1 MFLFI
6 ILYACGWQ
14 EEGNE
19 HILCLSLAIVGDICK
34 MNGLFTVF
42 LHLPPSLICKRNWP
56 PDSSKRVSLRHLS
69 ALFYSLPQ
77 RLISNSLACRGV
89 KSLDLVTNLYSL
101 KKKLINGCA
110 GSLLLGRLSLAV
122 ANGDCSLLRC
132 KGFSPWHLLS
142 WRGTGSRS
150 IWVSVVAGGG
160 PSSCGM
166 WALELGLS
174 GPVAFGIF
182 LDQGLNLHW

>member
-1 MFLFI
+1 M
-6 ILYACGWQ
+6 
-14 EEGNE
+14 
-19 HILCLSLAIVGDICK
+19 
-34 MNGLFTVF
+34 
-42 LHLPPSLICKRNWP
+42 
-56 PDSSKRVSLRHLS
+56 
-69 ALFYSLPQ
+69 PQ

-122 ANGDCSLLRC
+122 ANGDCSLLQC

-182 LDQGLNLHW
+182 LDQGLNLHPLHWQADSYPLCYHGSPASYILVAGAFLALTICQLLQMWKRTFIHSFMSSSLPLTNI